1 MAKLNKSTITK
12 HDIVRSIKELENRIN
27 FVANHMR
34 MLDDVLDKYIRM
46 NKHQDKLTKFI
57 EKEVKANEHKQ
68 EKRKQSG
75 RSSTPSE

>member
-1 MAKLNKSTITK
+1 MGKRNKPTLTK

-46 NKHQDKLTKFI
+46 NKDQDKLTKFI
-57 EKEVKANEHKQ
+57 EKEVKTNEHKQ

-75 RSSTPSE
+75 KSSTPSE